1 MLDWAKKLKDRV
13 RGVFA
18 EAEQELT
25 ALEGVDTVDLTAHE
39 TDDGETTDGETTDG
53 DATDDDATDDGTEP
67 DPEIVTDRGSGDS

>member
-1 MLDWAKKLKDRV
+1 
-13 RGVFA
+13 VFA

-39 TDDGETTDGETTDG
+39 TDDGETTDG

>member
-39 TDDGETTDGETTDG
+39 TDDGETTDG
-53 DATDDDATDDGTEP
+53 DATDDDATDTGTEP
-67 DPEIVTDRGSGDS
+67 AV

>member
-39 TDDGETTDGETTDG
+39 TDDGETTDG
-53 DATDDDATDDGTEP
+53 DATDDDATDEGTEP

>member
-39 TDDGETTDGETTDG
+39 TDDGETTDG

>member
-25 ALEGVDTVDLTAHE
+25 ALEGVDTIDLTAHE
-39 TDDGETTDGETTDG
+39 TDDGETTDGDT
-53 DATDDDATDDGTEP
+53 TDDDATDEGTEP

>member
-39 TDDGETTDGETTDG
+39 TDDGETTDG

-67 DPEIVTDRGSGDS
+67 DPEIVPDRGSGDS